1 MVRSNG
7 LGVGLYS
14 RGARCRA
21 VVAADTR
28 PAPRTRVHAHELGE
42 GDGEGTDEG
51 QGSRRRGRAR
61 GQEEKK
67 PNAINARSATGFP
80 WARGDES

>member
-1 MVRSNG
+1 MAIYSRVRQFDEHSRGDACAIALARAEAWGG
-7 LGVGLYS
+7 LGKAT
-14 RGARCRA
+14 RG
-21 VVAADTR
+21 
-28 PAPRTRVHAHELGE
+28 
-42 GDGEGTDEG
+42 GTDERL
-51 QGSRRRGRAR
+51 GSWRRGRAR